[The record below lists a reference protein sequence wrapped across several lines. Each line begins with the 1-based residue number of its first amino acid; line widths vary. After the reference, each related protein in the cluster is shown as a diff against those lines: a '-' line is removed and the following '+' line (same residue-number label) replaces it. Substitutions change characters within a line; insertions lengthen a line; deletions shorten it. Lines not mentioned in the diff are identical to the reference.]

1 MSIEE
6 KWDYFV
12 ININFEEQKSSP
24 SDKVQKASEKLGGSL
39 SKEFLEKEFPAQ
51 FKNNNNNSSLHPSKQ
66 LEIILKKIGDEGWK
80 LQATEKVGTFLMF
93 IFMKK
98 KIKS

>member
-12 ININFEEQKSSP
+12 ININFEEQKTSP
-24 SDKVQKASEKLGGSL
+24 SEKVQKATEKLGGSL

-51 FKNNNNNSSLHPSKQ
+51 FKNNNNSSLHPSKQ
-66 LEIILKKIGDEGWK
+66 LEMILKKLVTRK
-80 LQATEKVGTFLMF
+80 Y
-93 IFMKK
+93 
-98 KIKS
+98 

>member
-1 MSIEE
+1 MFTENNTFYIIILIILIIIIYPKKKREN
-6 KWDYFV
+6 Y
-12 ININFEEQKSSP
+12 KS
-24 SDKVQKASEKLGGSL
+24 
-39 SKEFLEKEFPAQ
+39 
-51 FKNNNNNSSLHPSKQ
+51 KNNNNNTSLHPSKQ
-66 LEIILKKIGDEGWK
+66 LEMILKKIGDEGWK

>member
-1 MSIEE
+1 MSVDE

-12 ININFEEQKSSP
+12 ININFEEQKTSP
-24 SDKVQKASEKLGGSL
+24 SEKIQKATEKLGGSF
-39 SKEFLEKEFPAQ
+39 SKEFLENEFPAQ
-51 FKNNNNNSSLHPSKQ
+51 FKSNNSNLHPSKQ
-66 LEIILKKIGDEGWK
+66 LEVILKKIGDEGWK

-98 KIKS
+98 KIKN